1 MCGQGSHAHRWVSE
15 AAGLCDVRALFVEP
29 ETFPGTPCEHCGVS
43 GLPAE
48 VDSVHRRAGRHVR
61 AMESHRLLVSLVCAC
76 CARGAPYDQARGTH
90 KAHRMRPLF
99 CALSAPA
106 RLSLSPSLPPSLSPL
121 LHEMFET
128 PITFIQ
134 IHVLHAQSSEVRRT
148 PRASL
153 SLCASPVEHQFLI
166 SVTAHSFCADL
177 PANNNSIPPT
187 LPPSTAMGPR
197 PTPHSPCFAACQL
210 GSRVAVSPPCA
221 CPLPVGASF
230 LATPPSV
237 RHSPTFARSNLVLRS
252 QSFLQARS
260 FVAHAFAHR
269 ERLNPVNAAS
279 IACVS
284 SHATDASTMP
294 ASLHFRFHS
303 LRRRSLCVCCGAASP
318 LSSFDPRPTSLPSTT
333 ERHLGQCTS
342 LCCKSLE

>member
-1 MCGQGSHAHRWVSE
+1 MCGQGSHAHHWVSE

-43 GLPAE
+43 GLKAE
-48 VDSVHRRAGRHVR
+48 VDSAHRRAGRHVR

-76 CARGAPYDQARGTH
+76 CARGAPYDQARRTN
-90 KAHRMRPLF
+90 KAYRMRPLF
-99 CALSAPA
+99 CALSPPA
-106 RLSLSPSLPPSLSPL
+106 RLSLSPLPPSLSPL

-148 PRASL
+148 TRASH

-177 PANNNSIPPT
+177 LLRPQTIIPS
-187 LPPSTAMGPR
+187 LPPSLPQPRWHPR
-197 PTPHSPCFAACQL
+197 PTPHPPSFAACQH

-237 RHSPTFARSNLVLRS
+237 RHSPTFAQTL
-252 QSFLQARS
+252 F
-260 FVAHAFAHR
+260 
-269 ERLNPVNAAS
+269 
-279 IACVS
+279 
-284 SHATDASTMP
+284 
-294 ASLHFRFHS
+294 
-303 LRRRSLCVCCGAASP
+303 
-318 LSSFDPRPTSLPSTT
+318 
-333 ERHLGQCTS
+333 
-342 LCCKSLE
+342 

>member
-1 MCGQGSHAHRWVSE
+1 V
-15 AAGLCDVRALFVEP
+15 LCQP
-29 ETFPGTPCEHCGVS
+29 
-43 GLPAE
+43 LPA
-48 VDSVHRRAGRHVR
+48 SP
-61 AMESHRLLVSLVCAC
+61 S
-76 CARGAPYDQARGTH
+76 P
-90 KAHRMRPLF
+90 
-99 CALSAPA
+99 
-106 RLSLSPSLPPSLSPL
+106 PSLPPSLSPL

-230 LATPPSV
+230 LATPPVSQ
-237 RHSPTFARSNLVLRS
+237 TFTNICSLKPCFEIPIIPPSSLLRS
-252 QSFLQARS
+252 SR
-260 FVAHAFAHR
+260 
-269 ERLNPVNAAS
+269 
-279 IACVS
+279 
-284 SHATDASTMP
+284 
-294 ASLHFRFHS
+294 FRT
-303 LRRRSLCVCCGAASP
+303 P
-318 LSSFDPRPTSLPSTT
+318 
-333 ERHLGQCTS
+333 
-342 LCCKSLE
+342 